1 MKPKWVLYLLLSGVL
16 LSCDSDD
23 YPNADIPSVAINHFR
38 ASYPEAS
45 EVNWEQVKDHYEVDF
60 ELYGRDTKVQIQTSG
75 DIIQEKQEIPY
86 EELPPEVKSSLEK
99 EFGKKRIEDPEMIT
113 AGERRYY
120 QMEIAGFFFDKEMV
134 VDKQGVKITSVPYW
148 D

>member
-1 MKPKWVLYLLLSGVL
+1 
-16 LSCDSDD
+16 
-23 YPNADIPSVAINHFR
+23 
-38 ASYPEAS
+38 
-45 EVNWEQVKDHYEVDF
+45 DF